1 MELDFE
7 DLISQSI
14 ITNDDDSD
22 NAKSV
27 SVKTTQSK
35 EYDLVYNKNDSSF
48 HIKVKKDGFICDE
61 CGEIYEEEHELTN
74 HKRLQKCRRK
84 YKTKAELKE
93 IPLEYN
99 VNRFLQIDLSTYH
112 EIIDDN
118 EDNSL
123 ESDDFNDENS
133 EAHKPNEKFTCTEC
147 GRVCANAVG
156 LRMHTRVHK
165 PKRGRKTWFP
175 SLNLNLN

>member
-48 HIKVKKDGFICDE
+48 HIKVKKDG
-61 CGEIYEEEHELTN
+61 
-74 HKRLQKCRRK
+74 
-84 YKTKAELKE
+84 
-93 IPLEYN
+93 
-99 VNRFLQIDLSTYH
+99 
-112 EIIDDN
+112 
-118 EDNSL
+118 
-123 ESDDFNDENS
+123 
-133 EAHKPNEKFTCTEC
+133 KPSI
-147 GRVCANAVG
+147 
-156 LRMHTRVHK
+156 L
-165 PKRGRKTWFP
+165 
-175 SLNLNLN
+175 LNLTTNQTNLNPFKPIIYTTWKKKHTKFVFQTQQTNN